1 MRAEPK
7 RTGGLLRRFGVF
19 VLGAVLGAA
28 LLWCSAFA
36 GITLGF
42 SGAGGGALSVLLLF
56 AIVVA
61 TVALGGFLARLL
73 LYGGPSE
80 RSLRVGGLFIGG
92 SFFAGAFVSG
102 VFLGVMILLD
112 ATPSQRTLFLFIAGP
127 GLGLMYGIV
136 LGMPAVVGAALAET
150 RFYAQRGGGPT
161 G

>member
-61 TVALGGFLARLL
+61 TVALGGFLTRLL
-73 LYGGPSE
+73 RYGGPSG
-80 RSLRVGGLFIGG
+80 RSLRVGLFIGG

-112 ATPSQRTLFLFIAGP
+112 ATPSQRTLFLFVAGP

-150 RFYAQRGGGPT
+150 RFYTQRGGGPT

>member
-1 MRAEPK
+1 MQAEPK

-28 LLWCSAFA
+28 LLWGSAFA

-61 TVALGGFLARLL
+61 TVALGGFLTRLL
-73 LYGGPSE
+73 LYGGPSG
-80 RSLRVGGLFIGG
+80 RSLRVGLFIGG

-112 ATPSQRTLFLFIAGP
+112 ATPSQRTLFLFVAGP

-136 LGMPAVVGAALAET
+136 LGMPAVIGATLAET

>member
-28 LLWCSAFA
+28 LLWGSAFA

-56 AIVVA
+56 AIVVV

-73 LYGGPSE
+73 LYGGPSG
-80 RSLRVGGLFIGG
+80 RSLRVGLFIGG

-136 LGMPAVVGAALAET
+136 FGMPAIVGAALAET

>member
-1 MRAEPK
+1 MQAEPK

-28 LLWCSAFA
+28 LLWGSAFA

-73 LYGGPSE
+73 LYGGPSG
-80 RSLRVGGLFIGG
+80 RSLRVGLFIGG

-112 ATPSQRTLFLFIAGP
+112 ATPSQRTLFLFVAGP

-136 LGMPAVVGAALAET
+136 LGMPAVIGATLAET

>member
-28 LLWCSAFA
+28 LLWGSAFA
-36 GITLGF
+36 GNTLGF

-73 LYGGPSE
+73 LYGGPSG
-80 RSLRVGGLFIGG
+80 RSLRVGLFIGG

-112 ATPSQRTLFLFIAGP
+112 ATPSQRTLFLFVAGP

>member
-28 LLWCSAFA
+28 LLWGSAFA

-73 LYGGPSE
+73 LYGGPSG
-80 RSLRVGGLFIGG
+80 RSLRVGLFIGG

-136 LGMPAVVGAALAET
+136 FGMPAIVGAALAET

>member
-28 LLWCSAFA
+28 LLWGSAFA

-73 LYGGPSE
+73 LYGGPSG
-80 RSLRVGGLFIGG
+80 RSLRVGLFIGG

-112 ATPSQRTLFLFIAGP
+112 ATPSQRTLFLFVAGP

-150 RFYAQRGGGPT
+150 RFYAQRGGRPT

>member
-28 LLWCSAFA
+28 LLWGSAFA

-73 LYGGPSE
+73 LYSGPSG

-136 LGMPAVVGAALAET
+136 FGMPAIVGAALAET

>member
-1 MRAEPK
+1 
-7 RTGGLLRRFGVF
+7 VF

-28 LLWCSAFA
+28 LLWGSAFA

-61 TVALGGFLARLL
+61 TVALGEFLARLL
-73 LYGGPSE
+73 LYGGPSGH
-80 RSLRVGGLFIGG
+80 SLSVGLFIGG

-136 LGMPAVVGAALAET
+136 FGMPAIVGAALAET

>member
-1 MRAEPK
+1 M
-7 RTGGLLRRFGVF
+7 RRFGVF

-28 LLWCSAFA
+28 LLWGSAFA

-73 LYGGPSE
+73 LYGGPSG
-80 RSLRVGGLFIGG
+80 RSLRVGLFIGG

-112 ATPSQRTLFLFIAGP
+112 ATPSQRTLFLFVAGP

-136 LGMPAVVGAALAET
+136 LGMPAVIGATLAET

>member
-1 MRAEPK
+1 
-7 RTGGLLRRFGVF
+7 
-19 VLGAVLGAA
+19 
-28 LLWCSAFA
+28 
-36 GITLGF
+36 
-42 SGAGGGALSVLLLF
+42 
-56 AIVVA
+56 
-61 TVALGGFLARLL
+61 L
-73 LYGGPSE
+73 LYGGPSG

-112 ATPSQRTLFLFIAGP
+112 ATPSQRTLFLFVAGP

>member
-28 LLWCSAFA
+28 LLWGSAFA

-73 LYGGPSE
+73 LYGGPSG
-80 RSLRVGGLFIGG
+80 RSLRVGLFIGG

-112 ATPSQRTLFLFIAGP
+112 ATPSQRTLSLFVAGP

-150 RFYAQRGGGPT
+150 RFYAQRGGRPT

>member
-28 LLWCSAFA
+28 LLWGSAFA
-36 GITLGF
+36 GLTLGF

-61 TVALGGFLARLL
+61 TVALGEFLARLL
-73 LYGGPSE
+73 LYGGPSGH
-80 RSLRVGGLFIGG
+80 SLSVGLFIGG

-136 LGMPAVVGAALAET
+136 FGMPAIVGAALAET

>member
-28 LLWCSAFA
+28 LLWGSAFA

-61 TVALGGFLARLL
+61 TVALGEFLARLL
-73 LYGGPSE
+73 LYGGPSG
-80 RSLRVGGLFIGG
+80 RSLSVGLFIGG

-112 ATPSQRTLFLFIAGP
+112 ATPSQRTLFLFVAGP

-136 LGMPAVVGAALAET
+136 LGMPAVVGAVLAET
-150 RFYAQRGGGPT
+150 RFYAQGGGGST

>member
-61 TVALGGFLARLL
+61 TVALGGFLTRLL
-73 LYGGPSE
+73 RYGGPSG
-80 RSLRVGGLFIGG
+80 RSLRVGLFIGG

-112 ATPSQRTLFLFIAGP
+112 ATPSQRTLFLFVAGP

-136 LGMPAVVGAALAET
+136 LGMPAVIGATLAET
-150 RFYAQRGGGPT
+150 RFHAQRGGGPT

>member
-28 LLWCSAFA
+28 LLWGSAFA

-73 LYGGPSE
+73 LYGGPSG
-80 RSLRVGGLFIGG
+80 RSLRVGLFIGG

-112 ATPSQRTLFLFIAGP
+112 ATPSQRTLFLFVAGP

-150 RFYAQRGGGPT
+150 RFYTQRGGGPT